1 MKQRAVRLRDSDA
14 LREEARQVVDVLEH
28 VEGTDDIELRVGPC
42 GSVVEGDAS
51 DVVDYERASRVCDR
65 AAAKEL
71 LPGHARRTERPA
83 LVEKEP
89 RAAANIE
96 DPPAS
101 DQAHLVQ
108 HPREGLGL

>member
-1 MKQRAVRLRDSDA
+1 MSSIASA
-14 LREEARQVVDVLEH
+14 LRRMRSGRR
-28 VEGTDDIELRVGPC
+28 EG
-42 GSVVEGDAS
+42 
-51 DVVDYERASRVCDR
+51 
-65 AAAKEL
+65 L